1 MISAG
6 GTFHTFQSIKTSSG
20 TNQPPTQWVPKAI
33 SPGVEQ
39 PRHEAH
45 CSPPFS
51 AEVKNV

>member
-6 GTFHTFQSIKTSSG
+6 GSFYTFHSTKTSSG
-20 TNQPPTQWVPKAI
+20 TNQPPTQSVLKAV
-33 SPGVEQ
+33 SLGVEQ

-45 CSPPFS
+45 CLPPFS